1 MSNVRNGD
9 LDSFLMSC
17 AHLYSQN
24 GSMAY
29 DSMFVQCSIDIS
41 CVNGFVELVCGDL
54 VFVDKCFITVDAF
67 SSTVKDCVGIDLSPV
82 VHDSNSDAYRRCA
95 YILNHIWCYMWRRR
109 RSDISDRARITMGQ
123 YNSFGQCGRG
133 VI

>member
-17 AHLYSQN
+17 AHLHSQN

-41 CVNGFVELVCGDL
+41 CVNGFVELVLGDL
-54 VFVDKCFITVDAF
+54 VFLDKCLVTVDAF

-82 VHDSNSDAYRRCA
+82 VYDSNLDAYRRCA
-95 YILNHIWCYMWRRR
+95 YISNRFWCYMWRWRG
-109 RSDISDRARITMGQ
+109 SDNSDRARNTTGQ
-123 YNSFGQCGRG
+123 YDSCG
-133 VI
+133 